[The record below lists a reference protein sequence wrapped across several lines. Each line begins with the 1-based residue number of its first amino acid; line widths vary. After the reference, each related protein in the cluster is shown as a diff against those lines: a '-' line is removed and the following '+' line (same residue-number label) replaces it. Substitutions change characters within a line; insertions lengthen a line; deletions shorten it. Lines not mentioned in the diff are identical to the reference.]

1 MLKCHTHIHD
11 AIWHAELGSGAAVLA
26 AGYNLNCLMLR
37 YQVQELKPSRA
48 IPDRSPRLVISWRCE
63 RSDTCWGLFAGGRTR

>member
-26 AGYNLNCLMLR
+26 AGYNLDCLMLR
-37 YQVQELKPSRA
+37 YQVRGA
-48 IPDRSPRLVISWRCE
+48 A
-63 RSDTCWGLFAGGRTR
+63 T